1 MDDHH
6 ADRSI
11 VPLRERLDALARAID
26 EDEGRQLLTYRL
38 FEPAAD
44 TTIERVRRFLT
55 DALDRPLGLSGG
67 VEDFYRVTNGLQL
80 RWIDRDNGF
89 MDLPYDPD
97 RDVFDPEP
105 KPWGLFLNEDVGRST
120 PCGWGVASV
129 MILPLE
135 LTFFSR
141 LGRYEAEITD
151 LLGED
156 VGEDVSKFLF
166 NFNYF
171 DCDHCHALDLYHA
184 TDAPPR
190 VIEAFDRYNQYQ
202 LLIAETFDAYI
213 ERVLRFEGLYEEP

>member
-1 MDDHH
+1 MDDQRPSSPT
-6 ADRSI
+6 AT
-11 VPLRERLDALARAID
+11 LRERFDALASAID
-26 EDEGRQLLTYRL
+26 ADEGRQLLTYRL
-38 FEPAAD
+38 FDPAPEATVD
-44 TTIERVRRFLT
+44 RVRRFLT
-55 DALDRPLGLSGG
+55 DTLDRPLGLSGG

-97 RDVFDPEP
+97 RDRFDPSP
-105 KPWGLFLNEDVGRST
+105 KPWGFFLNEDVGRST

-141 LGRYEAEITD
+141 MGRYDEEITD
-151 LLGED
+151 LLGVD
-156 VGEDVSKFLF
+156 MDEDVSDFLF

-202 LLIAETFDAYI
+202 LLIAPTFEDYI